1 MNYSIKIA
9 LLLLTMLLANSCKE
23 HLNSNSETVLA
34 RVGDQ
39 YLDLSDISN
48 SFSVNMS
55 AADSLQMLN
64 SRVNSWVRQTLLL
77 KYANAS
83 VPDSL
88 KDFSK
93 QLKEYENNLLI
104 YEYKKRL
111 VVHQLDTM
119 VAPQQISSYYD
130 SHQNDFQLRENIVQ
144 FAYIKIPLQSE
155 EVENARE
162 LIKNINDTSVN
173 RTIAEE
179 FCQEHTVGYFLNT
192 DQWVPFYELLKSVPV
207 EVFNQEIYLKNNRF
221 IEIKDH
227 PYWYFV
233 NLIDFKIKED
243 VSPLA
248 FEKDNIRNIILNQRK
263 LKLLE
268 NLEDDIFKE
277 SAKTNMFEI
286 Y

>member
-34 RVGDQ
+34 RVGDH
-39 YLDLSDISN
+39 YLDLNDISN

-64 SRVNSWVRQTLLL
+64 SLVNNWVRQALLL
-77 KYANAS
+77 QYANAS

-111 VVHQLDTM
+111 VVHRLDTL
-119 VAPQQISSYYD
+119 VAPQQIKSYYD

-155 EVENARE
+155 EVENARA

-179 FCQEHTVGYFLNT
+179 FCQAQAVDYFLIT
-192 DQWVPFYELLKSVPV
+192 DQWVPFYELLKSVPI

-233 NLIDFKIKED
+233 NLINFKIKED

-268 NLEDDIFKE
+268 NLEDDIFEE
-277 SAKTNMFEI
+277 SAKTKMFEI

>member
-1 MNYSIKIA
+1 M
-9 LLLLTMLLANSCKE
+9 
-23 HLNSNSETVLA
+23 SN
-34 RVGDQ
+34 
-39 YLDLSDISN
+39 
-48 SFSVNMS
+48 
-55 AADSLQMLN
+55 ADSLQMLN
-64 SRVNSWVRQTLLL
+64 SIVNSWVHQALILQ
-77 KYANAS
+77 YANVS
-83 VPDSL
+83 LPDSL

-93 QLKEYENNLLI
+93 QLKEYENSLII

-111 VVHQLDTM
+111 VAHQLDTL
-119 VAPQQISSYYD
+119 VAPQQIRSYYD

-144 FAYIKIPLQSE
+144 FAFIKIPVQSE
-155 EVENARE
+155 EVENAKE
-162 LIKNINDTSVN
+162 LIKSINDTSVN

-179 FCQEHTVGYFLNT
+179 FCQAHTVDYFLIT
-192 DQWVPFYELLKSVPV
+192 DQWVPFYELLKSVPI

-233 NLIDFKIKED
+233 NLINFKIKED

-248 FEKDNIRNIILNQRK
+248 FERDNIRSIILNQRK

-268 NLEDDIFKE
+268 NLENDIFEE
-277 SAKTNMFEI
+277 SSKTKMFEI

>member
-1 MNYSIKIA
+1 
-9 LLLLTMLLANSCKE
+9 MLLAISCKK
-23 HLNSNSETVLA
+23 HLNSDSETVLA
-34 RVGDQ
+34 RVGDH
-39 YLDLSDISN
+39 YLELNDISN
-48 SFSVNMS
+48 SFSPKMS
-55 AADSLQMLN
+55 TADSLQMLN
-64 SRVNSWVRQTLLL
+64 SIVNNWIRQELLL
-77 KYANAS
+77 QYANAS
-83 VPDSL
+83 LPDSL

-111 VVHQLDTM
+111 VSHQLDTL
-119 VAPQQISSYYD
+119 VLPEQIRAYYD

-144 FAYIKIPLQSE
+144 FAYLKIVVQSE
-155 EVENARE
+155 EVEQARE

-173 RTIAEE
+173 RTLAEE
-179 FCQEHTVGYFLNT
+179 FCQLHSVDYFLMT
-192 DQWVPFYELLKSVPV
+192 DQWVPFYDLLKSVPL

-227 PYWYFV
+227 PYWYFI
-233 NLIDFKIKED
+233 NLTNFKIKED

-268 NLEDDIFKE
+268 NLEDDIFEE
-277 SAKTNMFEI
+277 SAKTKMFEI